1 MHGVRRIWRSI
12 LFSCMKRIYIYISIL
27 ILIFLSQFWKKISH
41 FCIHVLVLLLR
52 LSSRMFKSS
61 PLFKNNSYI
70 SNDGDR
76 WSIVRVI
83 YAKVE
88 NSVSQSR
95 VNAAE
100 RFLRE
105 AGHAIVAADCHLVW
119 HAKLSPFLP
128 LVYSSSCTTIHHPS
142 LSWLSLFQLHVDI
155 NTSWTK
161 GKNSHFFF
169 VLDFF
174 QASNIQSL
182 FFSFLFLF

>member
-1 MHGVRRIWRSI
+1 
-12 LFSCMKRIYIYISIL
+12 MKRIYIYIYFNTYIFITIL
-27 ILIFLSQFWKKISH
+27 KTISH

-119 HAKLSPFLP
+119 HAMQNYLPFYLSCIHPLARRSIIHLCLDYHYFSSMSILTRRERRVKIHTFSSFLIFSKHQIFK
-128 LVYSSSCTTIHHPS
+128 VC
-142 LSWLSLFQLHVDI
+142 
-155 NTSWTK
+155 
-161 GKNSHFFF
+161 FF
-169 VLDFF
+169 
-174 QASNIQSL
+174 L
-182 FFSFLFLF
+182 FFSFFNNFD